1 MKSIEEIEKMDLEE
15 LERVADDT
23 DVSVPEDLR
32 ESIEGVL
39 DSLEMLEMAVR
50 RRERRR
56 TVFGATAAAACLVA
70 FILTGL
76 MQHRGSDAPADTFD
90 DPELA
95 YAMVQE
101 ALGQV
106 SMNMRKGV
114 DAVGKGREM
123 AELSFETLEEII
135 TKNR

>member
-1 MKSIEEIEKMDLEE
+1 MKSIEEIEKMNLEE
-15 LERVADDT
+15 LERIADDT
-23 DVSVPEDLR
+23 GVPVPEDLKAGLD
-32 ESIEGVL
+32 GVI
-39 DSLEMLEMAVR
+39 DSLELVDRSVER
-50 RRERRR
+50 HERRR
-56 TVFGATAAAACLVA
+56 IIYGICTAAVCLQV
-70 FILTGL
+70 FIFAGL
-76 MQHRGSDAPADTFD
+76 MQIRGRNAPVDTFD

-106 SMNMRKGV
+106 SMTMRKGV

-135 TKNR
+135 TNNR

>member
-1 MKSIEEIEKMDLEE
+1 MKSIEEIEKMNLEE
-15 LERVADDT
+15 LERIADDT
-23 DVSVPEDLR
+23 GVPVPEDLKAGLD
-32 ESIEGVL
+32 GVI
-39 DSLEMLEMAVR
+39 DSLELVDRSVER
-50 RRERRR
+50 HERRR
-56 TVFGATAAAACLVA
+56 IIYGICTAAVCLQV
-70 FILTGL
+70 FILAGL
-76 MQHRGSDAPADTFD
+76 MQIRGRNAPVDTFD

-135 TKNR
+135 TNNR

>member
-1 MKSIEEIEKMDLEE
+1 MKSIEEIEKMNLEE
-15 LERVADDT
+15 LERIADDT
-23 DVSVPEDLR
+23 GVPVPEDLKAGLD
-32 ESIEGVL
+32 GVI
-39 DSLEMLEMAVR
+39 DSLELVDRAVER
-50 RRERRR
+50 HERRR
-56 TVFGATAAAACLVA
+56 IIYGICTAAVCLQV
-70 FILTGL
+70 FIFAGL
-76 MQHRGSDAPADTFD
+76 MQIRGRNAPVDTFD

-101 ALGQV
+101 ALGLV

>member
-1 MKSIEEIEKMDLEE
+1 MKSIEEIEKMNLEE
-15 LERVADDT
+15 LERIADDT
-23 DVSVPEDLR
+23 GVPVPEDLKAGLD
-32 ESIEGVL
+32 GVI
-39 DSLEMLEMAVR
+39 DSLEMVDRAVER
-50 RRERRR
+50 HERRR
-56 TVFGATAAAACLVA
+56 IIYGICTAAVCLQV
-70 FILTGL
+70 FILAGL
-76 MQHRGSDAPADTFD
+76 MQIRGRNAPVDTFD

-135 TKNR
+135 TNNR

>member
-1 MKSIEEIEKMDLEE
+1 
-15 LERVADDT
+15 
-23 DVSVPEDLR
+23 
-32 ESIEGVL
+32 
-39 DSLEMLEMAVR
+39 
-50 RRERRR
+50 
-56 TVFGATAAAACLVA
+56 
-70 FILTGL
+70 
-76 MQHRGSDAPADTFD
+76 MQIRGRNAPVDTFD

-135 TKNR
+135 TNNR

>member
-56 TVFGATAAAACLVA
+56 TVFGAAAAAACLVA
-70 FILTGL
+70 FILTGV
-76 MQHRGSDAPADTFD
+76 MQDRGSDAPADTFD

-95 YAMVQE
+95 YAMVQK